1 MIFLGAVIL
10 YVIEGGIQPEA
21 FGSIPRAMWWS
32 MATLTTV
39 GYGDIYPMTPL
50 GKLLASLLAILGI
63 VLAITIRVE
72 EISKILKKNKNK
84 KD

>member
-1 MIFLGAVIL
+1 L
-10 YVIEGGIQPEA
+10 
-21 FGSIPRAMWWS
+21 
-32 MATLTTV
+32 
-39 GYGDIYPMTPL
+39 
-50 GKLLASLLAILGI
+50 LLAILGI